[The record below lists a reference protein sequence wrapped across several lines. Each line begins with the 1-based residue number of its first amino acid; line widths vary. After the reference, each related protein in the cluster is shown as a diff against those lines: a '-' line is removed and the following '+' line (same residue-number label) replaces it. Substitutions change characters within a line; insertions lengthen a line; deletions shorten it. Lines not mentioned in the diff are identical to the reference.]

1 MWQCVRFASRWDSNG
16 KPSTSAFSEILVLAS
31 TMSIMDMVASDGR
44 MREVVSLPLDMLNGW
59 LFGIDANRVKPE
71 LKEMVLRYQ
80 RECYR
85 VLADYWTG
93 NDRQNSSI
101 TQQLAISRHRLAL
114 LKELHRTRDSA
125 MREAIHQQLDHV
137 SRLLN
142 LPTPEFDSI
151 GWSAPAMPEALAR
164 FWDALASLDVKGVE
178 YNHHRTPGLLAI
190 NLRGL
195 ARLLVE
201 HDQPMLFDRAL
212 REALTQSQE
221 PRCLYTNHS
230 VNSQLVGKSVRC
242 WVFERIQPQG
252 RKQKPGAGPG
262 FRDVTA
268 VHVMFSMGADHASLL
283 ASATTAS
290 SSARRCS
297 RIFRRFFSSAASC
310 ISRRS
315 SSPNSRQ
322 SASRDLLARISKRFL
337 NLLRVAP
344 SPHWSFTGE
353 QPVQADSSLLRRY
366 YANCVRNGVTRAPVA
381 KR

>member
-1 MWQCVRFASRWDSNG
+1 MSTAQQFAVVPFHEHSLLTLNEGGIVYVAMRSVCEQMGLQWEAQYKRLQRN
-16 KPSTSAFSEILVLAS
+16 TVLAS

-252 RKQKPGAGPG
+252 EKNRSLALG
-262 FRDVTA
+262 R
-268 VHVMFSMGADHASLL
+268 ASE
-283 ASATTAS
+283 T
-290 SSARRCS
+290 
-297 RIFRRFFSSAASC
+297 
-310 ISRRS
+310 
-315 SSPNSRQ
+315 
-322 SASRDLLARISKRFL
+322 
-337 NLLRVAP
+337 
-344 SPHWSFTGE
+344 
-353 QPVQADSSLLRRY
+353 
-366 YANCVRNGVTRAPVA
+366 
-381 KR
+381 